1 MAVAQRVIGIPLIT
15 MIEGRIEEDK
25 VGEKRLRRCLAS
37 LQEEVK
43 VWRLKLY
50 LPSHSTVEV
59 FHRTVEV
66 RLGVV
71 DTILDLKDLY
81 REDWHFAT
89 YA

>member
-1 MAVAQRVIGIPLIT
+1 
-15 MIEGRIEEDK
+15 MIEWRIEENK
-25 VGEKRLRRCLAS
+25 VGEKRLCRRLAS

-43 VWRLKLY
+43 VWSLKLY

-59 FHRTVEV
+59 FHRTIEV

-71 DTILDLKDLY
+71 DPILDFEDLY
-81 REDWHFAT
+81 REDWHFAA